1 MWSIFLR
8 NFRQKNPKKIRLSNR
23 IRLQSFG
30 KFADRRAS
38 NSILRRPF
46 ASEGAFLTI
55 KVLKKGT
62 SEKEK
67 QSLVLAMFPTIAE
80 TRKLAICI
88 QHIVAMKRGYGEKLL
103 VGGDSVTLTSNL
115 LACELTDVQKQSS
128 WPGSSTFWKDFIL

>member
-1 MWSIFLR
+1 MLR
-8 NFRQKNPKKIRLSNR
+8 KFSFPPDFDSSHLVILLTDVQVIASCAARSLQK
-23 IRLQSFG
+23 
-30 KFADRRAS
+30 
-38 NSILRRPF
+38 
-46 ASEGAFLTI
+46 GAFLTI

-115 LACELTDVQKQSS
+115 LACELTDVQK
-128 WPGSSTFWKDFIL
+128 

>member
-1 MWSIFLR
+1 MILSKCTIYFQWIL
-8 NFRQKNPKKIRLSNR
+8 IRYHY
-23 IRLQSFG
+23 G

-38 NSILRRPF
+38 NSIFRRPF

-115 LACELTDVQKQSS
+115 LACVRRV
-128 WPGSSTFWKDFIL
+128 GSSEDHFSCQPKIQFIGWM